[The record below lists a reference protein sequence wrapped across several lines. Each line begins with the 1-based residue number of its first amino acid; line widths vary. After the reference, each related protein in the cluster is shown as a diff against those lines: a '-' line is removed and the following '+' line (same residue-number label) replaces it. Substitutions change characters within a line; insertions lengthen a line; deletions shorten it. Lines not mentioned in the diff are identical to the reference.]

1 MKVLVVGA
9 GMYVCGK
16 NTKGLGTI
24 VPTLIQCQKQNL
36 IGEILIAATSKS
48 SCDQAKIKISECENL
63 MGHKSNI
70 SFFPSTGID
79 ELAYLKAAELCQ
91 AGDIAIISTPDE
103 THFSIAQ
110 DLIKKGLHL
119 LVVKPL
125 APTLNEVK
133 LLTDMAKEYGCYGA
147 VEFHKRFDRSNLKLK
162 EYAHSKIGDI
172 LYFVVEY
179 SQRKEIPEINFRS
192 WAESTNIFQYLGIHY
207 VDVIYFA
214 TGAVPIRAM
223 ATGQKNYLSQKGINS
238 FDAIQA
244 TIEWQLNNKVFVST
258 IITNWIDPQNSTAM
272 SDQRIKV
279 IGTTGRFEADQK
291 DRGLFFVSD
300 DQKSENIN
308 PDFCQF
314 YLNSDGTK
322 TIEGYGVES
331 IKTFIFDVHNIN
343 QKKISLAQL
352 ERQRPTFSHSNIP
365 VAVVEAVN
373 QSLLE
378 KSSWI
383 EIKL

>member
-1 MKVLVVGA
+1 
-9 GMYVCGK
+9 
-16 NTKGLGTI
+16 
-24 VPTLIQCQKQNL
+24 
-36 IGEILIAATSKS
+36 
-48 SCDQAKIKISECENL
+48 
-63 MGHKSNI
+63 
-70 SFFPSTGID
+70 
-79 ELAYLKAAELCQ
+79 
-91 AGDIAIISTPDE
+91 
-103 THFSIAQ
+103 
-110 DLIKKGLHL
+110 
-119 LVVKPL
+119 
-125 APTLNEVK
+125 
-133 LLTDMAKEYGCYGA
+133 
-147 VEFHKRFDRSNLKLK
+147 
-162 EYAHSKIGDI
+162 
-172 LYFVVEY
+172 
-179 SQRKEIPEINFRS
+179 
-192 WAESTNIFQYLGIHY
+192 
-207 VDVIYFA
+207 
-214 TGAVPIRAM
+214 
-223 ATGQKNYLSQKGINS
+223 
-238 FDAIQA
+238 
-244 TIEWQLNNKVFVST
+244 
-258 IITNWIDPQNSTAM
+258 M